1 MARQSAILGCSMPWS
16 AVFRTPAWIQTLAF
30 WLSLAWL
37 AAQSGPARG
46 QFLGGRQD
54 LPASLHGQIIDW
66 SDENGAD
73 NRIWSEV
80 LGAPRSLYVYLP
92 PDYDPGTPQRV
103 MFWFHAYLQ
112 KTGWFAK
119 NLLSEMDSKM
129 ASGELPGMVIVFPDG
144 SQASRR
150 RKLSLPA
157 ATLFMNSEQGEYESH
172 VMDEVW
178 PLVHERYN
186 LSDRKEDHLFAG
198 ASMGGNASMR
208 MALRHRDRIG
218 AAISIFGPLDL
229 RYQDICGGFLGNI
242 PRPEPRTNYNRP
254 RLPVARLAGVVPVR
268 LKQFAEPL
276 FDLRDPEVAQHI
288 RMQNPRDLLEDLDV
302 RPGELKILVAYGR
315 FDDYNF
321 DSQGRAFAR
330 AARERGLEV
339 EEVVDPWGRHSRR
352 TADRLFPSA
361 LDFIDRYWAEGA
373 ENP

>member
-1 MARQSAILGCSMPWS
+1 MAWS

-30 WLSLAWL
+30 WLAVALL
-37 AAQSGPARG
+37 AAQDRPARA
-46 QFLGGRQD
+46 QLPGRHTD
-54 LPASLHGQIIDW
+54 LPRLHGQLVDW

-92 PDYDPGTPQRV
+92 PDYDPNTPQRV

-112 KTGWFAK
+112 KTGWFPK
-119 NLLSEMDSKM
+119 NLLSEMDEKM

-144 SQASRR
+144 SQANKRR
-150 RKLSLPA
+150 RLTLPA
-157 ATLFMNSEQGEYESH
+157 VTLFMNSEQGEYENH
-172 VMDEVW
+172 VMQEVW
-178 PLVHERYN
+178 PLVHDRFN

-198 ASMGGNASMR
+198 ASMGGNAAMR
-208 MALRHRDRIG
+208 IALRHRDQVG
-218 AAISIFGPLDL
+218 AAISIFGALDL

-242 PRPEPRTNYNRP
+242 PRAEPRTNYNRP

-276 FDLRDPEVAQHI
+276 FDLRDPNVAEHI
-288 RMQNPRDLLEDLDV
+288 REQNPKDLLEDLDV
-302 RPGELKILVAYGR
+302 QPGDLKILVTYGR

-321 DSQGRAFAR
+321 DSQGRSFAQ

-339 EEVVDPWGRHSRR
+339 EEVMDKWGRHSRR
-352 TADRLFPSA
+352 TANRLFPSA
-361 LDFIDRYWAEGA
+361 LDFIGRYWSDDSDQ
-373 ENP
+373 P